1 MFIRLTIVGEEMDI
15 KMILTIWTVVYL
27 AAFIPKTYIEFRN
40 EITKGEI
47 LMEIRKKINTV
58 EIKDLMGLE

>member
-1 MFIRLTIVGEEMDI
+1 MKMRHEMDI
-15 KMILTIWTVVYL
+15 KIVVSIWALIILAVL
-27 AAFIPKTYIEFRN
+27 IPKTYIEFRN
-40 EITKGEI
+40 EITKGDI

>member
-1 MFIRLTIVGEEMDI
+1 MDI
-15 KMILTIWTVVYL
+15 KIVVSIWALIIL

>member
-1 MFIRLTIVGEEMDI
+1 MDI
-15 KMILTIWTVVYL
+15 KIVVSIWALIILAVL
-27 AAFIPKTYIEFRN
+27 IPKTYIEFRN
-40 EITKGEI
+40 EITKGDI